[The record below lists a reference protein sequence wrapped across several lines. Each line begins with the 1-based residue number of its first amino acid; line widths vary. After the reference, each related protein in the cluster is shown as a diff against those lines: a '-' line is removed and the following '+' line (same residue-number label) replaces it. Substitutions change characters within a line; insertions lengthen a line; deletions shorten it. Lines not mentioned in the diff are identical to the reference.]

1 MWAPRTGSAGRSWG
15 PGRPPSCAGGRW
27 WDFCAAGPGRCG
39 DVGPGRAGDGRVGHD
54 AVPAEAE
61 PPGAFAAVVG
71 DEAGHPLLAA
81 HAARRRPAMR
91 LSDAVEPRRLFHSEL
106 FGDLL
111 HASGFEYGI
120 AIGVRTERR
129 EAVVVGLGRSERE
142 FSERDRDVLDLVC
155 PGLEGALRAT
165 EARGRLVRGLAAD
178 PPRGTAVV
186 LLDRYGEIEL
196 SSGDAERWFAEHF
209 GAPEHPGWLPGPVA
223 EWLALPPRPPLV
235 AERDDRLLTIS
246 LVPGDPHAL
255 LLEEEVASVRTG
267 ALDRFGLTPRETEV
281 LRAAEAMDDEADIAW
296 ELSSAFTASGSGAR
310 AGRPSWVGARPP
322 TPSPARC
329 ARARRHRAAARR
341 SHPVPAGGPDRGGS
355 FTTGAS
361 SGRCVLIAARAGRRR
376 GRHSRLCDACS
387 AGPDERGP

>member
-1 MWAPRTGSAGRSWG
+1 MKWLADA
-15 PGRPPSCAGGRW
+15 
-27 WDFCAAGPGRCG
+27 
-39 DVGPGRAGDGRVGHD
+39 DVGAAHGFGRALLDARAPTELRRRALVGLAQLVPADVMTWDRVVLATGAVGHE

-71 DEAGHPLLAA
+71 DAAGHPLLAA
-81 HAARRRPAMR
+81 HAARRRAALR
-91 LSDAVEPRRLFHSEL
+91 LSDAVEPRRLVHSEL

-111 HASGFEYGI
+111 HASGFDYGI

-129 EAVVVGLGRSERE
+129 EAVVAGLGRTERE

-155 PGLEGALRAT
+155 PELEGALRAM
-165 EARGRLVRGLAAD
+165 EARGRLARALAAD
-178 PPRGTAVV
+178 PPLGTAVV

-196 SSGDAERWFAEHF
+196 SSGDAERWLAEHF

-235 AERDDRLLTIS
+235 AERDDRRLTIS

-296 ELSSAFTASGSGAR
+296 ELFLSLHAVRERLARLEAKLGVQTAADAVAR
-310 AGRPSWVGARPP
+310 ALRE
-322 TPSPARC
+322 
-329 ARARRHRAAARR
+329 
-341 SHPVPAGGPDRGGS
+341 
-355 FTTGAS
+355 
-361 SGRCVLIAARAGRRR
+361 
-376 GRHSRLCDACS
+376 S
-387 AGPDERGP
+387 A